1 MHIRRCDHWCVVNN
15 KINIIDQQTRE
26 RMMLTGFALTQGYG
40 TGFCDGLG
48 DLCTHGL
55 PAFIEAGI
63 LVL

>member
-1 MHIRRCDHWCVVNN
+1 
-15 KINIIDQQTRE
+15 
-26 RMMLTGFALTQGYG
+26 MMLTGFALTQGYG